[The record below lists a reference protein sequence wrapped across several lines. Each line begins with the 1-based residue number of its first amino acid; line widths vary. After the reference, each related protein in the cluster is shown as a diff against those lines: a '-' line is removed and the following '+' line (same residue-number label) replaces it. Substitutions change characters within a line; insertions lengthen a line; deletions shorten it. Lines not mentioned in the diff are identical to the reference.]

1 MRVEKRPYRCR
12 LSLNNPNDS
21 AEAGAMNKN
30 GATAEGFD
38 SSAYQNVTLW
48 SRPGFLA
55 RRLHQIH
62 VAIFLDLLAEQ
73 NLTSIQWGI
82 MTVVA
87 GQPGLGFGEIAQ
99 ALGIERSNAAD
110 VCMRLAEKGIIAL
123 SASREDKRK
132 KCAFLT
138 KKGTNV
144 MKRYGDLVNESQQRL
159 LDPLNT
165 AERKIFLGLL
175 RRIVDHNNEF
185 SRAPIRC
192 QEDEIS

>member
-1 MRVEKRPYRCR
+1 
-12 LSLNNPNDS
+12 
-21 AEAGAMNKN
+21 MNKN
-30 GATAEGFD
+30 NEATAEGFD
-38 SSAYQNVTLW
+38 FSAYQNSTLW

-62 VAIFLDLLAEQ
+62 VAIFLDLFAEQ
-73 NLTSIQWGI
+73 NLTPIQWGI

-99 ALGIERSNAAD
+99 AMGIDRSNAAD
-110 VCMRLAEKGIIAL
+110 VCMRLAEKGIVTL
-123 SASREDKRK
+123 SSSLQDKRK
-132 KCAFLT
+132 RCAFLT
-138 KKGTNV
+138 KKGTSA
-144 MKRYGDLVNESQQRL
+144 MKRYGDIVNDSQQRL

-185 SRAPIRC
+185 SRAPIRF
-192 QEDEIS
+192 QENEIS